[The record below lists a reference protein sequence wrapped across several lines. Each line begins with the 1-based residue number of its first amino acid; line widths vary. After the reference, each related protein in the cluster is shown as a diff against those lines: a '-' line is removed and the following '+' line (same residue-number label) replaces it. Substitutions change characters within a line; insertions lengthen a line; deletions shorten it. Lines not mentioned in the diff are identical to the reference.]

1 MVEDYSKHSSPLESE
16 ALVQNDLNAGEGISS
31 QANLSGRVW
40 HGEINAA
47 LDNLKQAET
56 QFRSPATLSAEVSLG
71 CGLSNEVAVN
81 QGERHFSEEPAR
93 SDKIDNRLY
102 PSTKDVNF
110 IDCEWGKRLFFS
122 EEMASKAQ
130 REDQRRRLVA
140 IDMTPYMW
148 NHSSF

>member
-56 QFRSPATLSAEVSLG
+56 QFRSPATLSAEISLG

-81 QGERHFSEEPAR
+81 RGVRHFSEEPAR

-130 REDQRRRLVA
+130 REEQRRRLVA

>member
-1 MVEDYSKHSSPLESE
+1 MVEDYSKNSSPLVSE
-16 ALVQNDLNAGEGISS
+16 ALVQSDSIAGEGFSS
-31 QANLSGRVW
+31 PANLSSRVW

-56 QFRSPATLSAEVSLG
+56 QLRSPAALSAEVGLG
-71 CGLSNEVAVN
+71 CGLSNKFAVN
-81 QGERHFSEEPAR
+81 RDLRQLFEEPAR

-110 IDCEWGKRLFFS
+110 IDCEWGKRLVFS
-122 EEMASKAQ
+122 EEMAQRAQ
-130 REDQRRRLVA
+130 REEQRRRLVA

>member
-81 QGERHFSEEPAR
+81 QGVRHFSEEPAR

-130 REDQRRRLVA
+130 REEQRRRLAA